1 MGASLDGQKNDGAAC
16 NFDRVR
22 YIKMTDKI
30 ALKMSNA
37 DILVLT
43 SDIVASHVANNAAT
57 LDELPIIIEQVFYSL
72 KNLEGGTTLAETN
85 NLRPAVAIK
94 KSITP
99 DYIICLED
107 GKKLKMMKRHLN
119 SKFGLTPDAY
129 RQKWGLPSDY
139 PMVAPN
145 YADRRRELAKE
156 IGLGRGKKN
165 VHPH

>member
-1 MGASLDGQKNDGAAC
+1 MAEKIK
-16 NFDRVR
+16 
-22 YIKMTDKI
+22 IKMT
-30 ALKMSNA
+30 NA

-57 LDELPIIIEQVFYSL
+57 LEELPTIIEQVFYSL
-72 KNLEGGTTLAETN
+72 KNLDGATSTQESN
-85 NLRPAVAIK
+85 HLRPAVPIK

-145 YADRRRELAKE
+145 YADRRRVLAKE

>member
-1 MGASLDGQKNDGAAC
+1 MAEK
-16 NFDRVR
+16 
-22 YIKMTDKI
+22 IKV
-30 ALKMSNA
+30 KMSNA

-57 LDELPIIIEQVFYSL
+57 LEELPTIIEQVFYSL
-72 KNLEGGTTLAETN
+72 KNLDGGASPQDPHH
-85 NLRPAVAIK
+85 LRPAVPIK

-119 SKFGLTPDAY
+119 SKFNLTPDAY

-145 YADRRRELAKE
+145 YAERRRELAKE

-165 VHPH
+165 VNPH

>member
-1 MGASLDGQKNDGAAC
+1 MAEK
-16 NFDRVR
+16 
-22 YIKMTDKI
+22 IKI
-30 ALKMSNA
+30 KMSNA

-43 SDIVASHVANNAAT
+43 SDIVASHVANNTAT
-57 LDELPIIIEQVFYSL
+57 LEELPTIIEQVFYSL
-72 KNLEGGTTLAETN
+72 KNLDGGAATQESHH
-85 NLRPAVAIK
+85 LRPAVPIK

-145 YADRRRELAKE
+145 YADRRRVLAKE

>member
-1 MGASLDGQKNDGAAC
+1 MSKKN
-16 NFDRVR
+16 
-22 YIKMTDKI
+22 I
-30 ALKMSNA
+30 LKMSNA

-43 SDIVASHVANNAAT
+43 SDIVSSHVANNAASAE
-57 LDELPIIIEQVFYSL
+57 ELPIIIEQVFYSL
-72 KNLEGGTTLAETN
+72 N
-85 NLRPAVAIK
+85 NLNNSAELPNTHQLKPAVPVK

-119 SKFGLTPDAY
+119 SRFGLTPDAY

-145 YADRRRELAKE
+145 YANRRRELAKE
-156 IGLGRGKKN
+156 IGLGRGKKKLKSL
-165 VHPH
+165 